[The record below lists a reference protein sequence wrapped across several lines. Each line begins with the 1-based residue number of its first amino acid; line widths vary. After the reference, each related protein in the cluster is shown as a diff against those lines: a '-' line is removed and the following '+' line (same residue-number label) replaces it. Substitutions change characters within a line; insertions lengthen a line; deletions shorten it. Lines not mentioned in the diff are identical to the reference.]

1 MKKIILLSF
10 LLLQGCTSVYSIKDY
25 NSAGEYYSAINKEL
39 ATKTLTLKL
48 SDNEK
53 SYVRNFEIKGDSA
66 YWVTG
71 AGYANKIISGTM
83 IDKISPAASDNNKS
97 LIQLKNGKTIEA
109 YSVKHNRDSVLF
121 QVKYI
126 NKQSIPL
133 NKIYSIS
140 YYNHL
145 IGTLEGLGIGA
156 GAGFIY
162 GMGDQLIGKLNNPQK
177 QNSYTGITLGNV
189 GGVLG
194 SFLGAIAGAI
204 NGRNTVYVINDT
216 LITNNK

>member
-1 MKKIILLSF
+1 MKRIILLSF
-10 LLLQGCTSVYSIKDY
+10 LLLQGCTEVYSIKDY
-25 NSAGEYYSAINKEL
+25 NSAGEYYSAINKDL
-39 ATKTLTLKL
+39 DTKTLTLKL
-48 SDNEK
+48 MDSEK
-53 SYVRNFEIKGDSA
+53 SQIRNFEIKGDSA

-71 AGYANKIISGTM
+71 AGYTSKMISRTM

-97 LIQLKNGKTIEA
+97 LIQLKNGKAIEA
-109 YSVKHNRDSVLF
+109 YSVKYLSDSVLF

-126 NKQSIPL
+126 KKQTISL

-162 GMGDQLIGKLNNPQK
+162 GMGDELIGKMNNPSEQT
-177 QNSYTGITLGNV
+177 SYTGITLGNV
-189 GGVLG
+189 GGVFG